1 MMRFQAHLPL
11 DGASGGLADHLES
24 KISDSQSR
32 QVEQVHERLTCH
44 VNDSSTA
51 HHLGSEQVHEWP
63 ARFVIDSLLS
73 QSFTDQMKIFESIL
87 PPLSFL
93 YNLLIQSYGC
103 GWPCWSWP
111 RMTSKAITLAMCG
124 AFFSSSC
131 SLFQN
136 ICDMFCHIRFLRE
149 LPARKP
155 LLHNIM
161 IHEFECKSA
170 SCNLV
175 RCT

>member
-1 MMRFQAHLPL
+1 MMLLQAHLPL

-51 HHLGSEQVHEWP
+51 HPGSEQVPEWP

-73 QSFTDQMKIFESIL
+73 RSFTDQMKIFGSIL
-87 PPLSFL
+87 PPLSLL

-103 GWPCWSWP
+103 GWPWWSWP
-111 RMTSKAITLAMCG
+111 RMTSKAITLAMWCI
-124 AFFSSSC
+124 FSSSC

-155 LLHNIM
+155 LLQNIK
-161 IHEFECKSA
+161 IHKVRMQKCK
-170 SCNLV
+170 L
-175 RCT
+175 

>member
-1 MMRFQAHLPL
+1 MLLQAHLPL
-11 DGASGGLADHLES
+11 DGASGSLADHLES

-51 HHLGSEQVHEWP
+51 HLGSEQVHEWP

-103 GWPCWSWP
+103 GWPWWSWP
-111 RMTSKAITLAMCG
+111 RMTSKAILLAMCG
-124 AFFSSSC
+124 AFFPPPVVCFKISVIC
-131 SLFQN
+131 SVISDFFVN
-136 ICDMFCHIRFLRE
+136 FLPESLCYKISRSI
-149 LPARKP
+149 K
-155 LLHNIM
+155 
-161 IHEFECKSA
+161 FECKSA